1 MSTLPKP
8 NPHPSR
14 RRLRDGSVFWLD
26 LWMAIGAV
34 LLIGVCLNFLALRHP
49 WRWVWHEDPALA
61 LSTMSQQWLRSI
73 KDPIRV
79 VVFHH
84 PEEKDTPLSRIM
96 GLLKEYREAN
106 RNIQV
111 EVVDYLRERSKAQQ
125 IQTQYQIQEPLEEEC
140 LLFATGDRSRMVSV
154 KELTDYGITQGEED
168 GTMVMKALGFKGEM
182 LFTSTLM
189 NLIDQ
194 RPSVVYF
201 TQGHGEHDLNSEALD
216 GYLSLRQSLEGRNL
230 QVRSLLLHQEGT
242 IPDDAAAVVIAGGNQ
257 PWSSEDLG
265 LLQAYLARGG
275 RVLVAFHFK
284 SFGMLTGLEDWL
296 RSWSLQVGQN
306 VIDDVTK
313 FSGSELLVGQLA
325 PHPIMNPLLGTATP
339 LVMPLPRSVTP
350 MNRPL
355 EDYDLEMQSLAF
367 TTTNGVAKS
376 EFSRGAFLHNP
387 RVDARGRISLAC
399 AMEAIPS
406 DQSGLEKIASRLIVL
421 GDSQSWNNLHLSKG
435 GNRDFAS
442 LSMNWLL
449 ERDTL
454 MGGLGPRPIRE
465 FRMDIPEQTLKQL
478 QWVLLLILPSG
489 VFAVGFLIWLKRRY

>member
-1 MSTLPKP
+1 MRTLP
-8 NPHPSR
+8 
-14 RRLRDGSVFWLD
+14 
-26 LWMAIGAV
+26 
-34 LLIGVCLNFLALRHP
+34 
-49 WRWVWHEDPALA
+49 LA
-61 LSTMSQQWLRSI
+61 LSTMSQQRLRSI

-182 LFTSTLM
+182 LFTDADEP
-189 NLIDQ
+189 IDQ

-230 QVRSLLLHQEGT
+230 QVRILLLHQEGT
-242 IPDDAAAVVIAGGNQ
+242 IPDDAAVVIAGGNQ
-257 PWSSEDLG
+257 PWSGEDLG

-306 VIDDVTK
+306 VIDDITK

-325 PHPIMNPLLGTATP
+325 PHPIMNPLLAQR
-339 LVMPLPRSVTP
+339 PRWSSCP
-350 MNRPL
+350 
-355 EDYDLEMQSLAF
+355 F
-367 TTTNGVAKS
+367 
-376 EFSRGAFLHNP
+376 
-387 RVDARGRISLAC
+387 RVRS
-399 AMEAIPS
+399 P
-406 DQSGLEKIASRLIVL
+406 
-421 GDSQSWNNLHLSKG
+421 
-435 GNRDFAS
+435 
-442 LSMNWLL
+442 
-449 ERDTL
+449 
-454 MGGLGPRPIRE
+454 P
-465 FRMDIPEQTLKQL
+465 
-478 QWVLLLILPSG
+478 
-489 VFAVGFLIWLKRRY
+489 